1 MRFDTP
7 IFFVKDSPA
16 EYDATTGNYIESPP
30 IETQAFAS
38 VTDTGAQTLNL
49 VYGELKQG
57 SLTIRL
63 QNHIGISFDRIR
75 VGDKYYRKDMERKLR
90 TKHIF
95 VVSEVQ

>member
-7 IFFVKDSPA
+7 IYFQRIVPG
-16 EYDATTGNYIESPP
+16 EYDASTGDYGEDVTK
-30 IETQAFAS
+30 EVQRWAS
-38 VTDTGAQTLNL
+38 VTSSGAETLNL

-63 QNHIGISFDRIR
+63 QSHYTEPFDQIRIGEKVYR
-75 VGDKYYRKDMERKLR
+75 VDMTRKLR
-90 TKHIF
+90 SKQTF